1 MRHRKANNNLRR
13 KTGHRKSMLAN
24 MSCSLIMHKRIK
36 TTLAKAKVLK
46 KFVEPIITKSKNDS
60 THNRRISFRYLRQKD
75 AVTELFSN
83 VSNKVADRPGGYT
96 RIIKL
101 GNRLGDAAEMCF
113 IELVDFNDTYNVK
126 TVKKKR
132 TRRSKKNESDTNTDS
147 SSLATDSTTSSNVAS
162 DTEDRD
168 VKSNEI
174 KVKKTKVEVSKA
186 EEAKSEDLKVEV
198 SKAEE
203 AKSEELKV
211 EEDKTE
217 TPKNNTD
224 AKGSSEK

>member
-46 KFVEPIITKSKNDS
+46 RFVEPIITKSKNDS

-75 AVTELFSN
+75 AVTELFST

-132 TRRSKKNESDTNTDS
+132 TRRSKKNEPDVNSDNE
-147 SSLATDSTTSSNVAS
+147 VQ
-162 DTEDRD
+162 D
-168 VKSNEI
+168 VKADEI
-174 KVKKTKVEVSKA
+174 KVDESKTELTQAEKIQAEESKVEETKAEEPKVEETKVE
-186 EEAKSEDLKVEV
+186 ETKVEPKV
-198 SKAEE
+198 EE
-203 AKSEELKV
+203 TKV
-211 EEDKTE
+211 EEDKAEPT
-217 TPKNNTD
+217 KNNTD
-224 AKGSSEK
+224 TKGSSEK